1 MLGPKHIEDMIKKL
15 PSKEN
20 YPVENNTQYAWA
32 QNLEDATDK
41 TCDFH
46 CQNGDFISRLTRKR
60 RLQDTSEVLETE
72 EHLCPLK
79 ESSKYSLVSEKVFCD
94 TVEMEDSNVESSSTI
109 NRTKRVKLKMGGTSF
124 RTVDKFWPSPL
135 SSSINTDLNDKD

>member
-1 MLGPKHIEDMIKKL
+1 MG
-15 PSKEN
+15 
-20 YPVENNTQYAWA
+20 
-32 QNLEDATDK
+32 
-41 TCDFH
+41 
-46 CQNGDFISRLTRKR
+46 RKR
-60 RLQDTSEVLETE
+60 PLQNTSEDLETE
-72 EHLCPLK
+72 QHISPLK
-79 ESSKYSLVSEKVFCD
+79 EPSKYSLVSEKMFCD